1 MDDGEIHSLCLELL
15 TRPSAGAGSPDGG
28 ELCVLHPQLLQ
39 PTASCVEDKD
49 EDHLLQDE
57 S

>member
-39 PTASCVEDKD
+39 PTASCVEDED